1 MLSQDLAITGNAVRA
16 SRSNG
21 CMEDPEYR
29 RLGDTQERIIAL
41 VRDRNAE
48 AAITIWESLTVR
60 EQRMLAVAMAS
71 MIAHLRA
78 ERGDPPGAVY
88 GPE

>member
-1 MLSQDLAITGNAVRA
+1 
-16 SRSNG
+16 
-21 CMEDPEYR
+21 MEDPEYR

-78 ERGDPPGAVY
+78 ERGDPAGAVY